1 MGRLIITEAEK
12 EDILQKYNDDNT
24 DKKILTH
31 LKRHYLIVQPYKNS
45 SFFDGYMKD
54 KIMIL
59 IDDKLYPIDEKQRL
73 VNVFHNEIDDVFP
86 NVDISIKRRTIKY
99 YIDLIQTASF

>member
-1 MGRLIITEAEK
+1 MGRLIITETEK
-12 EDILQKYNDDNT
+12 KNILQKYNDDNT
-24 DKKILTH
+24 DKKIITY

-59 IDDKLYPIDEKQRL
+59 IDDKLYPIDEKQIG
-73 VNVFHNEIDDVFP
+73 NVIAKID
-86 NVDISIKRRTIKY
+86 SIPTGTIIELFQVTK
-99 YIDLIQTASF
+99 LI